1 MTTLSLPPVTP
12 HVPAAPGAP
21 GLYLTFLGAEQAT
34 LDGQTLKLRRR
45 FCEILVILAT
55 NPNGVTGGQLSAALY
70 GEWSDT
76 QNQAVEVHR
85 LSKLVELSS
94 KPYRLVPVLGADFL
108 TVQDL
113 LMEGRIREATQLY
126 RGELLP
132 LSDAPAVTEYREYLH
147 ESVRQAALLSGELDP
162 LWTLVARFPD
172 DLELIEALDERL
184 PRGDVRRGM
193 VQARMRLAQRRLCAS

>member
-1 MTTLSLPPVTP
+1 MTTPATTLPPVALHDTT
-12 HVPAAPGAP
+12 

-45 FCEILVILAT
+45 FCEILLILAT
-55 NPNGVTGGQLSAALY
+55 NPNGLTGGQLSAALY

-94 KPYRLVPVLGADFL
+94 KPYRLVRVVGADFL
-108 TVQDL
+108 SVQDL
-113 LMEGRIREATQLY
+113 LMEGRTREAALLY

-132 LSDAPAVTEYREYLH
+132 LSDAPAVNEYREYLH
-147 ESVRQAALLSGELDP
+147 ESIRQAALLSQELEP

-172 DLELIEALDERL
+172 DLELIEALNERL
-184 PRGDVRRGM
+184 PREDVRRGM

>member
-1 MTTLSLPPVTP
+1 MTLALAPALNPAPPAPVTP
-12 HVPAAPGAP
+12 
-21 GLYLTFLGAEQAT
+21 GLHLNFLGAEQAT

-45 FCEILVILAT
+45 FCEILVILTT

-94 KPYRLVPVLGADFL
+94 KPYRLVPVVGADFL

-113 LMEGRIREATQLY
+113 LMAGRTCDAAQLY

-132 LSDAPAVTEYREYLH
+132 LSDAPAVNEYREYLH
-147 ESVRQAALLSGELDP
+147 ESVRQAALLSGELSP
-162 LWTLVARFPD
+162 LWTLVSRFPD
-172 DLELIEALDERL
+172 DLELIEALGDRL
-184 PRGDVRRGM
+184 PLGDVRRGM
-193 VQARMRLAQRRLCAS
+193 VQARLRLAQRRLRAS